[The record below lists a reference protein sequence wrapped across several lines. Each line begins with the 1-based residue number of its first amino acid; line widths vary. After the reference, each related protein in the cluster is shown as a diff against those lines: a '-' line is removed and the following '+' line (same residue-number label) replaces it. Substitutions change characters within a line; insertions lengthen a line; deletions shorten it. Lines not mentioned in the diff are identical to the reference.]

1 MCHDL
6 HVLHL
11 KLICFALQNHFT
23 LQNQLFTCFA
33 CSQFLQDLRVEAEA
47 STLDAWHLAKV
58 DADTGPGPGDEADTV
73 KEEVRWRNIDSF
85 GHASHCGCWQ

>member
-33 CSQFLQDLRVEAEA
+33 CSQFLQELRVENQE
-47 STLDAWHLAKV
+47 STLEAWREVQAETDH
-58 DADTGPGPGDEADTV
+58 V

>member
-1 MCHDL
+1 MC
-6 HVLHL
+6 
-11 KLICFALQNHFT
+11 
-23 LQNQLFTCFA
+23 TCFA

-73 KEEVRWRNIDSF
+73 KEEVRCRNIDSF